1 MTMERKRKTTARVY
15 KFEVATHGAGGSTGQ
30 LSLSNNDNETP
41 SRLEREVA
49 EQLNKTP
56 QTVLEHDLFREIAIE
71 GGHLYNFLSGLVCIV
86 SFVLFCVSR

>member
-56 QTVLEHDLFREIAIE
+56 QTVLEHAIE